1 MHWWPERLPWGL
13 MPVLSCLVV
22 LGIVGVG
29 DSRREASSGPAK
41 QNPPAQDGSA
51 AHLKFVRAFSG
62 AEDVRRQMHP
72 VVDRS
77 LDIVAGP
84 ADPRLRED
92 KLQSPQSV
100 ATDAAHRVF
109 VTDADAGVVHIFD
122 FEQSTYSVLNDR
134 GAGMRSPADVAIDRA
149 GRVYVTD
156 RALDAVLVFEG
167 KGKFLRYLGKGEG
180 SETYFQAP
188 LGIAVDAGGHV
199 YVCDTQRHMILVL
212 DRKGRIT
219 GHIGKRGGGKEPGEF
234 RYPSRI
240 VIAGDELFVLDSGNT
255 RVEVLDL
262 GGHFRRELR
271 LAEAD
276 QQDGL
281 AVDDNKNLYVSDGQ
295 ISVINV
301 FDREGRFLYKFGRAG
316 IKAGEFSRPSGMW
329 AESGNRLFVADAGNR
344 RVQEFEVGQQ
354 K

>member
-1 MHWWPERLPWGL
+1 MHWWTVRFSRGRVA
-13 MPVLSCLVV
+13 VLTCLVV
-22 LGIVGVG
+22 LGIAGAG
-29 DSRREASSGPAK
+29 RFRSDASTATAS
-41 QNPPAQDGSA
+41 QNPAAQDAGA
-51 AHLKFVRAFSG
+51 APLKFLRAFSG
-62 AEDVRRQMHP
+62 AEDVRRELHP
-72 VVDRS
+72 IVDRS

-84 ADPRLRED
+84 ADPHPRED
-92 KLQSPQSV
+92 KLKTPQSV

-109 VTDADAGVVHIFD
+109 VTDAEAGVVHIFD
-122 FEQSTYSVLNDR
+122 FKQSTYSVLNDR
-134 GAGMRSPADVAIDRA
+134 GAGMRAPADIAIDRA

-156 RALDAVLVFEG
+156 SALEAVLVFDG

-199 YVCDTQRHMILVL
+199 YVCDSRRHMILVL

-234 RYPSRI
+234 RYPSRV
-240 VIAGDELFVLDSGNT
+240 VISGGELFVLDSGNT

-262 GGHFRRELR
+262 GGHFRREVR

-276 QQDGL
+276 PEDGL
-281 AVDDNKNLYVSDGQ
+281 AVDEKKNLYVSDGQ

-316 IKAGEFSRPSGMW
+316 TKGGEFNQPSGMW
-329 AESGNRLFVADAGNR
+329 VEPGNGLFVADAGNH
-344 RVQEFEVGQQ
+344 RVQEFQIEDRR
-354 K
+354 